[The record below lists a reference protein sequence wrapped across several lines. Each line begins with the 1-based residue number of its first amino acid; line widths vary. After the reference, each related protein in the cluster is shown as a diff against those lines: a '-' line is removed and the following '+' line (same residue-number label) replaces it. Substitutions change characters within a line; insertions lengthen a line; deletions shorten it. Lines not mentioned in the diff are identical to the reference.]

1 MANYEFMLT
10 DSLEKVFPD
19 KRPERRL
26 GKTVTALGG
35 ERISMQLAYY
45 MEYGGC
51 ELNEQEITVSFE
63 SEIADRIRMRKV
75 ELVPAAMAAY
85 REQLD
90 DNYLFTE
97 PCLCPDLLTPVR
109 GGILRPYAS
118 QWRAA
123 WIDLLVTPEMCGGS
137 YPVTVSVSRGTELL
151 WSETVTISAV
161 HSVLPEQRLIYT
173 EWLHADCLADYYNVE
188 PFSKRYWEIL
198 EQFVH
203 TAAEHGVNML
213 LTPVFTPPLD
223 TLVGGERTTVQL
235 VGVKKEEGCYTFD
248 FSLLR
253 RWIAMCRRN
262 GIKYLEISHL
272 FTQWGAKH
280 APKVMALVNGE
291 KKQIFG
297 WDTEA
302 AGEAYRRFLSAFLPE
317 LKGVLKE
324 EGVFEQTY
332 FHISDEPHGEQMET
346 YRAAKESI
354 WPLLADCHVID
365 ALSSFTIYQAG
376 VVEHP
381 IVCNDFLEPFLEAGV
396 ENLWTYYCCVQGHEV
411 SNQFMA
417 MPSARN
423 RILGVQLYLYRMK
436 GFLHWGYNFY
446 NSQHSVS
453 AVNPY
458 LVTDAGGGFPSGD
471 PFVVYPAKDGTPY
484 ESLRFMVFTEAM
496 YDLRAFERL
505 EELAGREYV
514 ERLIHEGLEYQI
526 TFKKYPK
533 DAEYLLRLREKVNC
547 AIDEKNGKKSAS
559 NL

>member
-1 MANYEFMLT
+1 MANYEFILT
-10 DSLEKVFPD
+10 DSLEKVFPGR
-19 KRPERRL
+19 RPKRRL
-26 GKTVTALGG
+26 CKTISALGG
-35 ERISMQLAYY
+35 ERISLQLAYY
-45 MEYGGC
+45 MEYDGC
-51 ELNEQEITVSFE
+51 ELNEQEITVTFDSAV
-63 SEIADRIRMRKV
+63 ADRIRMRRV
-75 ELVPAAMAAY
+75 DLVPAALAAY

-90 DNYLFTE
+90 DNYLFTD
-97 PCLCPDLLTPVR
+97 PCLCPDLLTPVQ

-123 WIDLLVTPEMCGGS
+123 WVDLSVTPEMCGGS
-137 YPVTVSVSRGTELL
+137 YPVTVAVKRGTELL
-151 WSETVTISAV
+151 WSETVTLKV
-161 HSVLPEQRLIYT
+161 VRSVLPEQRLIYT
-173 EWLHADCLADYYNVE
+173 EWLHADCLADYYRVK
-188 PFSKRYWEIL
+188 PFSETHWEIL
-198 EQFVH
+198 ERFIH

-223 TLVGGERTTVQL
+223 TKVGGERTTVQL
-235 VGVKKEEGCYTFD
+235 VGVKKEESGYTFD

-253 RWIAMCRRN
+253 RFIAVCRRN

-280 APKVMALVNGE
+280 APKVIALVDGE
-291 KKQIFG
+291 ERQIFG

-302 AGEAYRRFLSAFLPE
+302 AGEAYRGFLSAFLPE
-317 LKGVLKE
+317 LKRVLKE
-324 EGVFEQTY
+324 EDMFEQTY
-332 FHISDEPHGEQMET
+332 FHISDEPHGEQMES

-354 WPLLADCHVID
+354 RSLLADCRVID
-365 ALSSFTIYQAG
+365 ALSSFFIYQAG

-381 IVCNDFLEPFLEAGV
+381 IVCSDCLEPFLEAGV
-396 ENLWTYYCCVQGHEV
+396 KDLWTYYCCVQGHEV

-423 RILGVQLYLYRMK
+423 RILGVQLYLYHIK

-471 PFVVYPAKDGTPY
+471 PFVVYPSEDGTPHD
-484 ESLRFMVFTEAM
+484 SLRFMVLTEAM
-496 YDLRAFERL
+496 YDLRALERL
-505 EELAGREYV
+505 EELAGRDYT
-514 ERLIHEGLEYQI
+514 ERLIHEGLEYRI

-533 DAEYLLRLREKVNC
+533 EAEYLLCLREKVNR
-547 AIDEKNGKKSAS
+547 AIDERMNH
-559 NL
+559 

>member
-1 MANYEFMLT
+1 MENYEFILT
-10 DSLEKVFPD
+10 DSLEKVFPGR
-19 KRPERRL
+19 RPKRRL
-26 GKTVTALGG
+26 CKTISALGG
-35 ERISMQLAYY
+35 ERISLQLAYY
-45 MEYGGC
+45 MEYDGC
-51 ELNEQEITVSFE
+51 ELNEQEITVTFDSAV
-63 SEIADRIRMRKV
+63 ADRIRMRRV
-75 ELVPAAMAAY
+75 DLVPAALAAY

-90 DNYLFTE
+90 DNYLFTD
-97 PCLCPDLLTPVR
+97 PCLCPDLLTPVQ

-123 WIDLLVTPEMCGGS
+123 WIDLSVTPEMCGGS
-137 YPVTVSVSRGTELL
+137 YPVTVAVKRGTELL
-151 WSETVTISAV
+151 WSETVTLKV
-161 HSVLPEQRLIYT
+161 VRSVLPEQRLIYT
-173 EWLHADCLADYYNVE
+173 EWLHADCLADYYRVK
-188 PFSKRYWEIL
+188 PFSETHWEIL
-198 EQFVH
+198 ERFIH

-223 TLVGGERTTVQL
+223 TKVGGERTTVQL
-235 VGVKKEEGCYTFD
+235 VGVKKEESGYTFD

-253 RWIAMCRRN
+253 RFIAVCRRN

-280 APKVMALVNGE
+280 APKVIALVDGE
-291 KKQIFG
+291 ERQIFG

-302 AGEAYRRFLSAFLPE
+302 AGEAYRGFLSAFLPE
-317 LKGVLKE
+317 LKRVLKE
-324 EGVFEQTY
+324 EDMFEQTY
-332 FHISDEPHGEQMET
+332 FHISDEPHGEQMES

-354 WPLLADCHVID
+354 RSLLADCRVID
-365 ALSSFTIYQAG
+365 ALSSFFIYQAG

-381 IVCNDFLEPFLEAGV
+381 IVCSDCLEPFLEAGV
-396 ENLWTYYCCVQGHEV
+396 KDLWAYYCCVQGYEV

-423 RILGVQLYLYRMK
+423 RILGVQLYLYHIK

-471 PFVVYPAKDGTPY
+471 PFVVYPSEDGTPHD
-484 ESLRFMVFTEAM
+484 SLRFMVLTEAM
-496 YDLRAFERL
+496 YDLRALERL
-505 EELAGREYV
+505 EELAGRDYT
-514 ERLIHEGLEYQI
+514 ERLIHEGLEYRI

-533 DAEYLLRLREKVNC
+533 EAEYLLRLREKVNR
-547 AIDEKNGKKSAS
+547 AIDERMNH
-559 NL
+559 

>member
-1 MANYEFMLT
+1 M
-10 DSLEKVFPD
+10 
-19 KRPERRL
+19 
-26 GKTVTALGG
+26 
-35 ERISMQLAYY
+35 
-45 MEYGGC
+45 
-51 ELNEQEITVSFE
+51 
-63 SEIADRIRMRKV
+63 
-75 ELVPAAMAAY
+75 
-85 REQLD
+85 
-90 DNYLFTE
+90 
-97 PCLCPDLLTPVR
+97 
-109 GGILRPYAS
+109 
-118 QWRAA
+118 
-123 WIDLLVTPEMCGGS
+123 
-137 YPVTVSVSRGTELL
+137 
-151 WSETVTISAV
+151 
-161 HSVLPEQRLIYT
+161 
-173 EWLHADCLADYYNVE
+173 
-188 PFSKRYWEIL
+188 
-198 EQFVH
+198 
-203 TAAEHGVNML
+203 
-213 LTPVFTPPLD
+213 
-223 TLVGGERTTVQL
+223 
-235 VGVKKEEGCYTFD
+235 
-248 FSLLR
+248 
-253 RWIAMCRRN
+253 
-262 GIKYLEISHL
+262 
-272 FTQWGAKH
+272 
-280 APKVMALVNGE
+280 
-291 KKQIFG
+291 
-297 WDTEA
+297 
-302 AGEAYRRFLSAFLPE
+302 
-317 LKGVLKE
+317 
-324 EGVFEQTY
+324 FEQTY

-514 ERLIHEGLEYQI
+514 ERLIHEGLEYRI

-547 AIDEKNGKKSAS
+547 AIDEKNGKRAPRIYEALFFDFYSIYPPFIGDTACSEKIFSTPEVYLAGFGVQFS
-559 NL
+559 DARPVWHPFPPVFSSRL

>member
-1 MANYEFMLT
+1 MENYEFILT
-10 DSLEKVFPD
+10 DSLEKVFPGR
-19 KRPERRL
+19 RPKRRL
-26 GKTVTALGG
+26 CKTISALGG
-35 ERISMQLAYY
+35 ERLSLQLAYY
-45 MEYGGC
+45 MEYDGC
-51 ELNEQEITVSFE
+51 ELNEQEITVTFDSAV
-63 SEIADRIRMRKV
+63 ADRIRMRRV
-75 ELVPAAMAAY
+75 DLVPAALAAY

-90 DNYLFTE
+90 DNYLFTD
-97 PCLCPDLLTPVR
+97 PCLCPDLLTPVQ

-123 WIDLLVTPEMCGGS
+123 WIDLSVTPEMCGGS
-137 YPVTVSVSRGTELL
+137 YPVTVAVKRGTELL
-151 WSETVTISAV
+151 WSETVTLKV
-161 HSVLPEQRLIYT
+161 VRSVLPEQRLIYT
-173 EWLHADCLADYYNVE
+173 DWLHADCLADYYRVK
-188 PFSKRYWEIL
+188 PFSETHWEIL
-198 EQFVH
+198 ERFIH

-223 TLVGGERTTVQL
+223 TKVGGERTTVQL
-235 VGVKKEEGCYTFD
+235 VGVKKEESGYTFD

-253 RWIAMCRRN
+253 RFIAVCRRN

-280 APKVMALVNGE
+280 APKVIALVDGE
-291 KKQIFG
+291 ERQIFG

-302 AGEAYRRFLSAFLPE
+302 AGEAYRGFLSAFLPE
-317 LKGVLKE
+317 LKRVLKE
-324 EGVFEQTY
+324 EDMFEQTY
-332 FHISDEPHGEQMET
+332 FHISDEPHGEQMES

-354 WPLLADCHVID
+354 RSLLADCRVID
-365 ALSSFTIYQAG
+365 ALSSFFIYQAG

-381 IVCNDFLEPFLEAGV
+381 IVCSDCLEPFLEAGV
-396 ENLWTYYCCVQGHEV
+396 KDLWTYYCCVQGYEV

-423 RILGVQLYLYRMK
+423 RILGVQLYLYHIK

-471 PFVVYPAKDGTPY
+471 PFVVYPSEDGTPHD
-484 ESLRFMVFTEAM
+484 SLRFMVLTEAM
-496 YDLRAFERL
+496 YDLRALERL
-505 EELAGREYV
+505 EELAGRDYT
-514 ERLIHEGLEYQI
+514 ERLIHEGLEYRI

-533 DAEYLLRLREKVNC
+533 EAEYLLRLREKVNR
-547 AIDEKNGKKSAS
+547 AIDERMNH
-559 NL
+559 

>member
-1 MANYEFMLT
+1 MANYEFILT
-10 DSLEKVFPD
+10 DSLEKGFPGR
-19 KRPERRL
+19 RPERRL
-26 GKTVTALGG
+26 CKTISALGG

-45 MEYGGC
+45 MEYDGC
-51 ELNEQEITVSFE
+51 ELNEQEITVTFDS
-63 SEIADRIRMRKV
+63 DVTDHIRMRRV
-75 ELVPAAMAAY
+75 DLVPAALAAY
-85 REQLD
+85 RQQLD
-90 DNYLFTE
+90 DNYLFTD
-97 PCLCPDLLTPVR
+97 PCLCPDLLTPVQ

-118 QWRAA
+118 QWRSA

-137 YPVTVSVSRGTELL
+137 YPITVAVKRGTELK
-151 WSETVTISAV
+151 VV

-173 EWLHADCLADYYNVE
+173 EWLHADCLANYYRVK
-188 PFSKRYWEIL
+188 PFSEKYWEIL
-198 EQFVH
+198 ERFVH

-223 TLVGGERTTVQL
+223 TKVGGERTTVQL
-235 VGVKKEEGCYTFD
+235 VGVKKEGDGYTFD

-253 RWIAMCRRN
+253 RFIAVCRRN

-280 APKVMALVNGE
+280 APKVIALVDGE
-291 KKQIFG
+291 ERQIFG

-302 AGEAYRRFLSAFLPE
+302 AGEAYRGFLSAFLPE
-317 LKGVLKE
+317 LKRVLKE
-324 EGVFEQTY
+324 EEMFEQTY
-332 FHISDEPHGEQMET
+332 FHISDEPHGEQMES

-354 WPLLADCHVID
+354 RPLLADCRVID
-365 ALSSFTIYQAG
+365 ALSSFFIYQAG

-381 IVCNDFLEPFLEAGV
+381 IVCSDCLEPFLEAGV
-396 ENLWTYYCCVQGHEV
+396 EDLWTYYCCVQGHEV

-423 RILGVQLYLYRMK
+423 RILGVQLYLYHIK

-453 AVNPY
+453 AINPY

-471 PFVVYPAKDGTPY
+471 PFVVYPSEDGTPHD
-484 ESLRFMVFTEAM
+484 SLRFMVLTEAM
-496 YDLRAFERL
+496 YDLRALERL
-505 EELAGREYV
+505 EELAGRDYTEL
-514 ERLIHEGLEYQI
+514 LIHEGLEYQI

-533 DAEYLLRLREKVNC
+533 EAEYLLRLREKVNR
-547 AIDEKNGKKSAS
+547 AIDERMKH
-559 NL
+559 